1 MKLLGLFRKVSSL
14 VGQRVQCSPVERLLS
29 CSTRRISSFAD
40 WDSGPVNNRVYFS
53 RKTNPA
59 DLVDVIKHFQENPIF
74 ESILSNKLVG
84 KATSSKAS
92 DKSTA
97 SNAPQK
103 NPFLEAISKMNLLMV
118 SRAATVAFRSLPELY
133 LENVLRGIFLGPR
146 ISLSN
151 VRIHKPSGKFVF
163 VDNEQ
168 GMPQELP
175 LAKHSGDLKGVAGF
189 VREIISILYPRITL
203 PSDLSHWLT
212 LLEEPKPTLYLIM
225 YHPMF
230 LSLKGRFL
238 YHVVLDQATRK
249 EFERGYQV
257 GLMHILRKLAKF
269 KGLFGLAALHEFLKS

>member
-1 MKLLGLFRKVSSL
+1 MLLIGSCYLFLYS
-14 VGQRVQCSPVERLLS
+14 
-29 CSTRRISSFAD
+29 
-40 WDSGPVNNRVYFS
+40 YFS

-168 GMPQELP
+168 GMPQEPP

-212 LLEEPKPTLYLIM
+212 LLEEPEPTLYLIM

-269 KGLFGLAALHEFLKS
+269 KGLFGLAALHEFLKSQMDK